1 MERAWIGLGALA
13 GLAAVAMSAVAS
25 HALAGRLD
33 ADALLAARAAVQMQG
48 WHALALIF
56 CGLWAA
62 RAGALAHAAAGC
74 FAIGLLLFCAGVY
87 AGALAGVR
95 LPMVAPAG
103 GTLLMLG
110 WGFLAVSAFAAGR
123 R

>member
-1 MERAWIGLGALA
+1 MERTWIGLGALA
-13 GLAAVAMSAVAS
+13 GLAAVAMSAAAA
-25 HALAGRLD
+25 HALSARLD
-33 ADALLAARAAVQMQG
+33 AEALTALRSAVQMQG
-48 WHALALIF
+48 WHALALVF
-56 CGLWAA
+56 CGLWAG

-74 FAIGLLLFCAGVY
+74 FAAGLLLFCTGIY
-87 AGALAGVR
+87 AGILAGIR

-110 WGFLAVSAFAAGR
+110 WGFLAVSALVAGR

>member
-13 GLAAVAMSAVAS
+13 GLSAVAMSAAAA
-25 HALAGRLD
+25 HALASRLD
-33 ADALLAARAAVQMQG
+33 PTSLSAIRAAVQMQG

-62 RAGALAHAAAGC
+62 RGGALAHAAAGC
-74 FAIGLLLFCAGVY
+74 FTAGLLLFCAGVY
-87 AGALAGVR
+87 ANAMASVQLR
-95 LPMVAPAG
+95 MVAPAG

-110 WGFLAVSAFAAGR
+110 WGFLAVSALAAR
-123 R
+123 RR

>member
-1 MERAWIGLGALA
+1 MERIWIGLGALA
-13 GLAAVAMSAVAS
+13 GLGAVAMSAAAA
-25 HALAGRLD
+25 HALQARLD
-33 ADALLAARAAVQMQG
+33 AEALQAVRGAVQMQG
-48 WHALALIF
+48 WHALALVF
-56 CGLWAA
+56 CGLWAT
-62 RAGALAHAAAGC
+62 RGGALAHAASGC
-74 FAIGLLLFCAGVY
+74 FAVGLLLFCAGVY
-87 AGALAGVR
+87 SGALAGIR